1 MPTKNFISSQA
12 VPISMFNEG
21 FADKIFQ
28 SVRNE
33 GLKVVVKNNAPE
45 CILLSPEMYQDMIE
59 KIENSLDI
67 ALAEQRLKGPAAMK
81 NRVPF
86 ERVLNR
92 FKISQ
97 QDIDSASEVEFV

>member
-1 MPTKNFISSQA
+1 MPTKNFILSQA

-67 ALAEQRLKGPAAMK
+67 ALAEQRLKDPAAMK
-81 NRVPF
+81 KRVPF